1 MIYVAREQTRT
12 GFVRALRLAF
22 GGNTDFRYQISQA
35 DPNQPAENSGVFIY
49 DSFPWKKIGY
59 PAIIVSLG
67 PGDPLV
73 RTIGG
78 EHWGDNSSMIIGPDG
93 ATYAN
98 VVSEFYAGGVT
109 NTVIIN
115 VYARSS
121 VQRSALMD
129 WVAIYIRFYFPA
141 AFAREGV
148 TVAGMNHGGERQE
161 MVGNDPVYVDSLTVN
176 VYSEFQ
182 HTINLAPG
190 GTINAISLVGIFALL
205 NDGATDSGIKDYQ

>member
-1 MIYVAREQTRT
+1 MLFVNRERTRT

-22 GGNTDFRYQISQA
+22 GANTDFQYKVHPT
-35 DPNQPAENSGVFIY
+35 DPAQPAEDSGVFIY

-78 EHWGDNSSMIIGPDG
+78 EHWGDSSSMFLGQDG
-93 ATYAN
+93 LTYAN
-98 VVSEFYAGGVT
+98 VTSEFYAGGVT
-109 NTVIIN
+109 TSVLIN

-129 WVAIYIRFYFPA
+129 WVAIYMRFYFGQ
-141 AFAREGV
+141 AFAKEGV
-148 TVAGMNHGGERQE
+148 TIAGMNHGGERQE
-161 MVGNDPVYVDSLTVN
+161 IVGNDPVFVDSLTVD

-190 GTINAISLVGIFALL
+190 GTINALSIIGIFDLTYNGTTSIGLPSYA
-205 NDGATDSGIKDYQ
+205 